1 MLGPI
6 SDYGNIQT
14 DQTLD
19 PSRAIK
25 PENLQALYDKLQLKH
40 KLCLERNNIAFIV
53 GGSKD
58 LLDSV
63 YKSYQ

>member
-19 PSRAIK
+19 PSRAIN
-25 PENLQALYDKLQLKH
+25 PQNLQALYDKL
-40 KLCLERNNIAFIV
+40 
-53 GGSKD
+53 
-58 LLDSV
+58 
-63 YKSYQ
+63 